1 MTDLY
6 DIAIIGAGPAGS
18 TLARELATAR
28 EDMKILLIDGQN
40 ASHPK
45 PCGGLLAPDAQKV
58 LASFD
63 LTLPKQVLAD
73 PQIFAVETID
83 LCSRRVRYY
92 QRHYLNMDRYAF
104 DSWLVSLIPN
114 RVDICKGRCIEI
126 ERSEDRFC
134 LSLRDGRR
142 AQAMAVVGADGASSM
157 VRRKFFCEPTKK
169 YIAIQQRFK
178 GSPHSAVPYYSCIFD
193 PETSNS
199 CSWSIHKDD
208 EIIFGGAFDIVGGRE
223 NFERQKAR
231 LEDFI
236 GAPLGE
242 PILTEACL
250 VCSPRRRR
258 DFNCGRESIYLV
270 GEAAGFISS
279 SSFEGIS
286 SAMLSG
292 KYLADALS
300 VAESPKSAIGSYRK
314 KCRKLQFKLSTKIF
328 KRAVLCSPLSRGLI
342 MKSGIES
349 VEKYNCNSNKTNIFN
364 ESK

>member
-40 ASHPK
+40 ASLPK

-83 LCSRRVRYY
+83 FCSRRVRYY

-104 DSWLVSLIPN
+104 DSWLVSLIPD
-114 RVDICKGRCIEI
+114 RVEICKCRCIEI
-126 ERSEDRFC
+126 EQNEDIFS
-134 LSLRDGRR
+134 LTLRDGTKVQTL
-142 AQAMAVVGADGASSM
+142 AIVGADGASSM
-157 VRRKFFCEPTKK
+157 VRRKFFYEPTKK
-169 YIAIQQRFK
+169 YIAIQQHFK

-193 PETSNS
+193 PETSDS

-223 NFERQKAR
+223 NFESQKAR
-231 LEDFI
+231 LEEFI
-236 GAPLGE
+236 GTPLGE
-242 PILTEACL
+242 PILTEACT
-250 VCSPRRRR
+250 VCSPRRRS
-258 DFNCGRESIYLV
+258 DFLCGGAGIYLV

-292 KYLADALS
+292 KYLADAIRDAS
-300 VAESPKSAIGSYRK
+300 DVKGAIKSYRE
-314 KCRKLQFKLSTKIF
+314 KCRKLQLKLYLKTH
-328 KRAVLCSPLSRGLI
+328 KRRVLCSSFLRNAI
-342 MKSGIES
+342 MASGIMS
-349 VEKYNCNSNKTNIFN
+349 VEKYSEKSN
-364 ESK
+364 